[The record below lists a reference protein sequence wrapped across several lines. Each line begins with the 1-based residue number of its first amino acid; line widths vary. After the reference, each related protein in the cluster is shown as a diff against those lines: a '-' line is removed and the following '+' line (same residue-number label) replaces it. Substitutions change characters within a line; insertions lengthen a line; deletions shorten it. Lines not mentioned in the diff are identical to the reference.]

1 MSRWFPVAKFGM
13 PLLVLGVFLSGCGGG
28 VRKVKI
34 TGKVLNNGQPLKITE
49 GKGEVR
55 ITLLPV
61 VEPGQPY
68 DTFRGKA
75 GTDGSFEIPDVPAGK
90 YRVGIEHLD
99 PSPQEDQM
107 RGRFAPNNSKII
119 RDLDGKASLDLDVS
133 KPTG

>member
-1 MSRWFPVAKFGM
+1 MRRWFVVST
-13 PLLVLGVFLSGCGGG
+13 LLVLCMLLPGCAGA
-28 VRKVKI
+28 RKVKI

-68 DTFRGKA
+68 DTYMGKA
-75 GTDGSFEIPDVPAGK
+75 GPDGSFEIDGLLPAGK
-90 YRVGIEHLD
+90 YKVGIEHLD
-99 PSPQEDQM
+99 PNPQVDQL
-107 RGRFAPNNSKII
+107 GGKFAPGRTPII
-119 RDLDGKASLDLDVS
+119 RDLDGKEPLNVDLS